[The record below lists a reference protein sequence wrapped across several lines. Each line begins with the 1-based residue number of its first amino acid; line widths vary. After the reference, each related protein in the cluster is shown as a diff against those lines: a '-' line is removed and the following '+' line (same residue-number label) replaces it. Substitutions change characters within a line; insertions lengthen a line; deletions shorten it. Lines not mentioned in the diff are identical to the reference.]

1 MDIITDDAIVLNS
14 LKYGDSSKII
24 KVFSKNY
31 GKISLIAKGAF
42 SKKNKFGASIEPTS
56 LANLT
61 YYHKANREL
70 QQLTESNFNYKYKNL
85 FNDIYRIATSY
96 IILEIADFTI
106 SKEQTNFKAYELI
119 YKYLIRNDDKNN
131 NTYINLLE
139 FLFRYIEVVGYK
151 INFTK
156 ISYNLKLYF
165 QKYEYND
172 EHLSK
177 KVNLSLEDL
186 TPIKNNYDINIK
198 CIKLSLKSLT
208 FIQKIE
214 EVIGIYMEDDSFSS
228 NNLIIHHLNSENIK
242 LNSKEEY
249 SKKEYSKEE
258 HLAVLYNQLAKD
270 LDNELFHEL
279 INFFVEYFSYHFD
292 NKLSLKSLKL
302 LNY

>member
-1 MDIITDDAIVLNS
+1 MDIISDDAIILNS
-14 LKYGDSSKII
+14 IKYGDSSKII
-24 KVFSKNY
+24 KVFSKHY

-42 SKKNKFGASIEPTS
+42 SKKNKYGASIEPTS

-61 YYHKANREL
+61 YYHKSNREL
-70 QQLTESNFNYKYKNL
+70 QQLTESNYNYKYKNL

-106 SKEQTNFKAYELI
+106 SKEQTNFKAYDLI
-119 YKYLIRNDDKNN
+119 YKYLVRNDDTNI
-131 NTYINLLE
+131 NTYLNLLE
-139 FLFRYIEVVGYK
+139 FLFRYIDVVGYK

-156 ISYNLKLYF
+156 IDYNLKLYF
-165 QKYEYND
+165 QKYEYNE

-214 EVIGIYMEDDSFSS
+214 EVIGIYMEDDSFST
-228 NNLIIHHLNSENIK
+228 NNQINNNTIYRQESENIN
-242 LNSKEEY
+242 LNSKEEVLADLY
-249 SKKEYSKEE
+249 S
-258 HLAVLYNQLAKD
+258 QLSSS